1 MRYIFK
7 FPDIGEGI
15 TEGTLLKW
23 YVEKGQ
29 KIQSGEPVCQM
40 ETDKVVADIPSPK
53 DGVIAERYGKVGEVI
68 NVDDALVEI
77 EIEGVEGEAAQEA
90 AKEKPKGATQQ
101 EVKEEKFGVV
111 GTIEDA
117 GGGAFL
123 PASEEGVGHAEPPKP
138 ERRKA
143 LATPVAR
150 AMAKDLG
157 VDIDNVR
164 GTGPG
169 GRVMKQDILKH
180 RDEMYKSEGKAPAK
194 VAEPET
200 DRVEYVQL
208 TQIRKTI
215 AKNMIISKQNAAHL
229 TIFDSADVS
238 ELVRIRAKY
247 KEKFAEQ
254 GAKLTYLPFIMKA
267 LVAVLKK
274 YRDMNS
280 EMDLQNNRMIY
291 KNYYNI
297 GIAVDT
303 EAGLVV
309 PVIKDVDKLSV
320 KDMTEK
326 LQEISEKSR
335 KRKLTVEDLKD
346 GTFSITN
353 FGALGG
359 LYGTPVINYPQA
371 GILGIGRIEK
381 QPVVKNDEIIVGQ
394 VLPLSLTVDHRIIDG
409 GTANRF
415 LIDFIKYLEDPVSL
429 MIV

>member
-1 MRYIFK
+1 MRYVFK

-29 KIQSGEPVCQM
+29 QIKSGEPVCQM

-90 AKEKPKGATQQ
+90 AKEKPKGATQK
-101 EVKEEKFGVV
+101 EVKEDKFGVV
-111 GTIEDA
+111 GSIEDA
-117 GGGAFL
+117 GSGAYL
-123 PASEEGVGHAEPPKP
+123 PASEEGVGEKTP
-138 ERRKA
+138 EQPARRKA

-157 VDIDNVR
+157 IDINNVT

-169 GRVMKQDILKH
+169 GRVMKKDIH
-180 RDEMYKSEGKAPAK
+180 NYRDKMYKADDKAPARTE
-194 VAEPET
+194 EPSG
-200 DRVEYVQL
+200 DRVEYVKL

-215 AKNMIISKQNAAHL
+215 AKNMVISKQNAAHL

-247 KEKFAEQ
+247 KDKFAEE

-267 LVAVLKK
+267 LVAALKK
-274 YRDMNS
+274 YKDMNS
-280 EMDLQNNRMIY
+280 EMDLDNNRMIY

-320 KDMTEK
+320 KDMSIK

-335 KRKLTVEDLKD
+335 DRKLTVEDMRD

-371 GILGIGRIEK
+371 AILGIGRIEK
-381 QPVVKNDEIIVGQ
+381 QPVVKNDEIVVGQ

-415 LIDFIKYLEDPVSL
+415 LIDLIKYLEDPVSL

>member
-1 MRYIFK
+1 MRYVFK

-29 KIQSGEPVCQM
+29 EVKSGEPVCQM

-77 EIEGVEGEAAQEA
+77 EIEGVEGEEAQATAA
-90 AKEKPKGATQQ
+90 EKPKKASQQ
-101 EVKEEKFGVV
+101 EVKEDKFGVV
-111 GTIEDA
+111 GSIEDA
-117 GGGAFL
+117 GNSAFL
-123 PASEEGVGHAEPPKP
+123 PASEEGVGEIAPAKP
-138 ERRKA
+138 ALRKA

-150 AMAKDLG
+150 AMAKDFG
-157 VDIDNVR
+157 VDINNVT

-169 GRVMKQDILKH
+169 GRVMKKDIQIY
-180 RDEMYKSEGKAPAK
+180 RDNQYQSDGKAPVK
-194 VAEPET
+194 TEEPEGE
-200 DRVEYVQL
+200 RIEYVQL

-215 AKNMIISKQNAAHL
+215 AKNMVISKQNAAHL
-229 TIFDSADVS
+229 TIFDQADVS

-247 KEKFAEQ
+247 KEKFAED

-274 YRDMNS
+274 YKNMNS
-280 EMDLQNNRMIY
+280 EMDLDNNRMIY

-303 EAGLVV
+303 DAGLVV

-320 KDMTEK
+320 KAMSER

-335 KRKLTVEDLKD
+335 ERKLTVEDMKD

-359 LYGTPVINYPQA
+359 LYGTPVLNYPQA

-381 QPVVKNDEIIVGQ
+381 QPVVKDDEIVIGQ
-394 VLPLSLTVDHRIIDG
+394 VLPLSLTVDHRIVDG

-415 LIDFIKYLEDPVSL
+415 MIDLIKYLEDPVSL